1 MGFLSKLKLWRKPKA
16 PMEPEG
22 MKCSIKNL
30 YYVSQRPGHGYWA
43 DKMPKQI
50 PEPMDTPEN
59 AQFAL
64 VVKQR
69 PGHGG
74 KKKFEIDSILIQS
87 PLLKNALDTVLK
99 GFPGVT
105 PGLSSLTFTPPFK
118 PLFYRWDELVKAVEE
133 EENPVTKKHLDLFFS
148 IVEPE
153 LKDTIKVRDEF
164 VAHGVVT
171 FQHIWT
177 IFPAGTM
184 IFTTQDDQ
192 ECAYKLNNS
201 MEVQTTCGKFYQLEC
216 ENVDWDGQ
224 KFGKNHRNLM
234 IPYFPGTHPISELN
248 AFPLEYHPEHKVV
261 KERLLDRGKRFEQLH
276 GQHYKMYKGI
286 ALGKPMWGRKTKY
299 NINGRIIIDTHSF
312 NRFNPDMLVSV
323 QDFEGAAAP
332 TSTEI
337 PDDSSS
343 YDSDTTTG
351 EIDGDHQRVPVTKLT
366 DEQLIMTTTIV
377 RGYALKDKKW
387 ASFYVNSIS
396 EIQFSETAFDSLVLP
411 GARKELILAFA
422 ESQLKC
428 KKTFDDVIQGKG
440 KGIIM
445 LLSGPPGVGKT
456 LTAESVAETMHAP
469 LYTMSAGD
477 LGLAP
482 EDIETKLSEILEM
495 ATRWKAVL
503 LLDEADVF
511 LEQRTLND
519 LERNKLVS
527 IFLRILEYYEG
538 ILFLTTNRV
547 QTFDAAFQSRI
558 HITINYPDLTS
569 SSRRLVWSTFL
580 AASNSPQ
587 SLSDEEIDGLAELP
601 MNGRQI
607 KNVVKT
613 ALLLAARKNVPLD
626 RGHIENVLT
635 ITQGIEA

>member
-1 MGFLSKLKLWRKPKA
+1 MGLLSNLKFWRKPK
-16 PMEPEG
+16 PMEPNG

-30 YYVSQRPGHGYWA
+30 YYVSQHPGHGYWA

-50 PEPMDTPEN
+50 PEPTDTPEN

-64 VVKQR
+64 VLKQR

-74 KKKFEIDSILIQS
+74 RKKLETDSIIIQS
-87 PLLKNALDTVLK
+87 PLLKNVLNTVLK
-99 GFPGVT
+99 DFPGVT
-105 PGLSSLTFTPPFK
+105 PGLSPLTFTPPFK
-118 PLFYRWDELVKAVEE
+118 PLFHRWDALVEAVRD
-133 EENPVTKKHLDLFFS
+133 EENPATKKHLDLFFS

-153 LKDTIKVRDEF
+153 LKETIRVRDDF

-177 IFPAGTM
+177 IFQAGTM

-201 MEVQTTCGKFYQLEC
+201 TEVQTNCGKFYQLEC
-216 ENVDWDGQ
+216 ENIDWDGQ
-224 KFGKNHRNLM
+224 KFGKNTQNLM

-248 AFPLEYHPEHKVV
+248 AFPLDYHPDQKSV
-261 KERLLDRGKRFEQLH
+261 KERLLDRGRRFEQLR
-276 GQHYKMYKGI
+276 GQHYKTYKGV

-312 NRFNPDMLVSV
+312 NRFNPDMIVSV
-323 QDFEGAAAP
+323 QGFEGAPIVPAD
-332 TSTEI
+332 TS
-337 PDDSSS
+337 DDSSCG
-343 YDSDTTTG
+343 DT
-351 EIDGDHQRVPVTKLT
+351 EIDSSDEDHQRAPVAKLT
-366 DEQLIMTTTIV
+366 EEQLMITSTMV

-396 EIQFSETAFDSLVLP
+396 EIQFSETAFDTLVLP

-477 LGLAP
+477 LGLVP

-511 LEQRTLND
+511 LEQRTLHD

-547 QTFDAAFQSRI
+547 QTFDTAFQSRI

-587 SLSDEEIDGLAELP
+587 TLTDKEIDGLAELP